1 MFNWLA
7 MEQDINRETER
18 QRRLQEQANRNR

>member
-7 MEQDINRETER
+7 MEQDINRENER

>member
-7 MEQDINRETER
+7 MEQDITRETER
-18 QRRLQEQANRNR
+18 QRRLAEQTQRNK